1 MRFFIVLISFFSFFL
16 INPEHLQAQNL
27 SLSFSPPLVEIMIKP
42 GKTIS
47 QSFKLTNIGEDSAIT
62 FQILPFNHDGL
73 VLDNLQDTLPWL
85 EVISPKPNFILK
97 KGDSQ
102 EIILKISPP
111 ENSVEKDYYQA
122 LLLKTAPKPYGRYS
136 ESLLTES
143 LASLIFMTVT
153 TQGLPKKSEVTKFN
167 LPGIQDSFTPIKLD
181 INIKNTG
188 SAYFHP
194 RGNIILKGALGETNL
209 PIIPRLYMANQ
220 ERALLVDKK
229 TQFFSGF
236 FIGKYTLKVK
246 YVLDDGNLKVE
257 KDKII
262 YCIPFKLIGVV
273 LFILILYL
281 LISKRKKNRLKLK
294 SPIKNII

>member
-1 MRFFIVLISFFSFFL
+1 MNFFLAFITFFSFFL
-16 INPEHLQAQNL
+16 INPDPLRAQNL
-27 SLSFSPPLVEIMIKP
+27 SLSFSPPLLEIMIKP

-47 QSFKLTNIGEDSAIT
+47 QSFKLTNNGEDSVIT

-111 ENSVEKDYYQA
+111 ESTIEKDYYQA
-122 LLLKTAPKPYGRYS
+122 LLLKTTPKPYGRYS

-153 TQGLPKKSEVTKFN
+153 SQGLPKKSEVTKFN
-167 LPGIQDSFTPIKLD
+167 LPGVQDSFTPIKLD

-188 SAYFHP
+188 SAFFHP
-194 RGNIILKGALGETNL
+194 RGDIILKGALGETNL

-229 TQFFSGF
+229 TQYFSGF
-236 FIGKYTLKVK
+236 FIGKYKLKVS

-257 KDKII
+257 KEKVI
-262 YCIPFKLIGVV
+262 YCIPFKLIGVA
-273 LFILILYL
+273 LLILLFYF
-281 LISKRKKNRLKLK
+281 LIYKRKKKSLKIE